1 MFGSNKLVQYT
12 QLPFFQVGSTK
23 QFSPRLHIAY
33 ENSTGRIV
41 LNLLLEEEGCYTA
54 TAFYRDNP
62 VKNNTFTLLVL
73 SCKLKERGGWKKCID
88 RNNTLSTTYV

>member
-1 MFGSNKLVQYT
+1 MFGIQNSYKYT
-12 QLPFFQVGSTK
+12 QLPIFQVGSTK

-54 TAFYRDNP
+54 TAFYCDSP
-62 VKNNTFTLLVL
+62 IKNNTFTLLVL
-73 SCKLKERGGWKKCID
+73 SCKL
-88 RNNTLSTTYV
+88 